1 MRRTAEEWGRVAV
14 SLPGWRGMPGML
26 DGRRGAGCRYSAAST
41 LSDDWWSAWGW
52 PDPDD
57 PATAGCL
64 LELLI
69 CDEFSPSIHTGVG
82 GTDVELW
89 DDQDGEAAV
98 GSACNLGRA
107 CIAAAEQL
115 GRWPGARLPIP
126 AGLGG

>member
-1 MRRTAEEWGRVAV
+1 MGEWRDA
-14 SLPGWRGMPGML
+14 
-26 DGRRGAGCRYSAAST
+26 
-41 LSDDWWSAWGW
+41 W

-57 PATAGCL
+57 PATAGAL
-64 LELLI
+64 LALLI
-69 CDEFSPSIHTGVG
+69 CDEFCPSIHTGLN